1 MISISAQPLW
11 FATQMIDEDHKV
23 VYLVDGA
30 EIFGRVVIVQKICG
44 IDPRAKSE
52 SAWTKR
58 VMRAMPAHSV
68 VRW

>member
-30 EIFGRVVIVQKICG
+30 EIFGRVDIVQKICG
-44 IDPRAKSE
+44 IDPRAKYE
-52 SAWTKR
+52 SA
-58 VMRAMPAHSV
+58 
-68 VRW
+68 